1 MFRPRSLLLSLL
13 VLSSLA
19 PSSARAANA
28 VVNLS
33 HYDEMT
39 VDFGRMKRE
48 GIIGV
53 IHEATYPPNTPDPK
67 YAARQAA
74 AVAAGHLWGAYHFAN
89 SSDPVRQADAFLNL
103 VERHGRGISS
113 GVLLVL
119 DFEKN
124 THYPGGTMTVKQ
136 AAAFVERVHART
148 GVYPGFYSNENRLR
162 VVARELESDPQS
174 REILKRCWLWVAN
187 YHDKPP
193 SFAPWGGWSLWQYTG
208 DGICDLAPRGSYPK
222 SCGNIPNAE
231 RNIFNGSEAALT
243 QWWRARAW
251 KIGE

>member
-1 MFRPRSLLLSLL
+1 MFRACSLLFWLLILPFL
-13 VLSSLA
+13 VLRGA
-19 PSSARAANA
+19 AAANA

-33 HYDEMT
+33 HYDEMN

-53 IHEATYPPNTPDPK
+53 IHEATYPPNTGDAR

-89 SSDPVRQADAFLNL
+89 ASDPVRQADVFLNF

-119 DFEKN
+119 DFETN

-136 AAAFVERVHART
+136 AAAFVERVKART
-148 GVYPGFYSNENRLR
+148 GVYPGFYSNENRLK
-162 VVARELESDPQS
+162 VVARELESDPAS
-174 REILKRCWLWVAN
+174 REILKRCWVWVAN
-187 YHDKPP
+187 YHYKPGTLP
-193 SFAPWGGWSLWQYTG
+193 PWGGWTLWQYTG
-208 DGICDLAPRGSYPK
+208 DGICDLPRGSYPK
-222 SCGNIPNAE
+222 SIANVPNAE
-231 RNIFNGSEAALT
+231 RNIFNGSDAALT
-243 QWWRARAW
+243 AWWKARAW